1 MAETANSGTRW
12 GFIGAGRMA
21 TALIRGMIRAN
32 EAFLKL
38 ATADTKIA
46 SSRGGA
52 VAGRAQV
59 AEFRDMLATA
69 RDRMASM
76 IDKGVTE
83 EEAVAAKPFADLD
96 AKWAGDERDAVNFIR
111 NAYNSFRR
119 S

>member
-1 MAETANSGTRW
+1 MV
-12 GFIGAGRMA
+12 
-21 TALIRGMIRAN
+21 RAN

-38 ATADTKIA
+38 ATAETKIA

-52 VAGRAQV
+52 VAGKAQV

-69 RDRMASM
+69 RDRMAAM
-76 IDKGVTE
+76 IDKGMAE

-96 AKWAGDERDAVNFIR
+96 ADWAGNERDQVNFIR
-111 NAYNSFRR
+111 MAYNSFKR